1 MGERKKMS
9 LLNIDIVICFYM
21 FVCVALLA
29 FDFGYILIVGRK
41 NKIMVKRLKKSV
53 EGENADECTT

>member
-1 MGERKKMS
+1 MS

-41 NKIMVKRLKKSV
+41 NKIMVKEASV
-53 EGENADECTT
+53 YMEASLGN

>member
-1 MGERKKMS
+1 MS

-41 NKIMVKRLKKSV
+41 NNIIVNRLKKSV

>member
-1 MGERKKMS
+1 MS

-41 NKIMVKRLKKSV
+41 NKIMVKRLKKSA